1 LNLGAFWWGANN
13 NITNMSSTEPTPTP
27 RGAFI
32 LFEGCD
38 RVGKSTQCSMLVEYL
53 KKEGHTVELFR
64 FPDRSTQI
72 GKTIDAYLQNKANL
86 NDRMIHLMFSLNRHE
101 CSSKIVAA
109 LNAGKTVVCDRYCF
123 SGAAY
128 TMAKSKDFEY
138 DWCIMPDIGL
148 PAPDLVLFLDMD
160 VTQAAERSEYGGE
173 RYERIDL
180 QKRIRENFHTIKGNT
195 GSRADG
201 VEWKAF
207 DATRPIDS
215 IHEELRAAA
224 SDVIKRAAV
233 VPMRRLDKRM
243 VMPPAAAPI
252 LGDRS
257 NGHGTSTLALDVA
270 SPSSSAT
277 PTPAPALV
285 SPVANLAKRSLMKT
299 ENDLRATKKAR
310 SVM

>member
-1 LNLGAFWWGANN
+1 
-13 NITNMSSTEPTPTP
+13 MSSPKPTTP

-64 FPDRSTQI
+64 FPDRSTEI

-101 CSSKIVAA
+101 CSAKIVEA

-128 TMAKSKDFEY
+128 TMAKSTEYEY
-138 DWCIMPDIGL
+138 DWCVMPDIGL

-160 VTQAAERSEYGGE
+160 VTKAAERSEYGGE

-180 QKRIRENFHTIKGNT
+180 QKRIRENFHHIKGT
-195 GSRADG
+195 TSDRPDG
-201 VEWKAF
+201 VAWKAF
-207 DATRPIDS
+207 DATRPIGE
-215 IHEELRAAA
+215 IHGELRAAA
-224 SDVIKRAAV
+224 VEAIGQAAFIPV
-233 VPMRRLDKRM
+233 RHLNKKMLI
-243 VMPPAAAPI
+243 PPAVAAPA
-252 LGDRS
+252 
-257 NGHGTSTLALDVA
+257 LAVTVA
-270 SPSSSAT
+270 EGA
-277 PTPAPALV
+277 ANAALV
-285 SPVANLAKRSLMKT
+285 SPLANFGAKRGLEKPKG
-299 ENDLRATKKAR
+299 EDHAAKKVR
-310 SVM
+310 EE

>member
-1 LNLGAFWWGANN
+1 
-13 NITNMSSTEPTPTP
+13 MSTPEPTTA

-101 CSSKIVAA
+101 CSAKIVEA

-128 TMAKSKDFEY
+128 TMAKSEEYEY

-148 PAPDLVLFLDMD
+148 PAPDVVLFLDMD
-160 VTQAAERSEYGGE
+160 VKAAAERSEYGGE

-180 QKRIRENFHTIKGNT
+180 QQRIRKNFHHIKGTT
-195 GSRADG
+195 GARADG
-201 VEWKAF
+201 VSWKAF
-207 DATRPIDS
+207 DATRPIAD

-224 SDVIKRAAV
+224 VESIKRV
-233 VPMRRLDKRM
+233 GKMPIRRLDKQM
-243 VMPPAAAPI
+243 VMPAKGLSVNA
-252 LGDRS
+252 
-257 NGHGTSTLALDVA
+257 TT
-270 SPSSSAT
+270 SSSSLS
-277 PTPAPALV
+277 PKPAPALV
-285 SPVANLAKRSLMKT
+285 SPTANLGKRSL
-299 ENDLRATKKAR
+299 ENGDLPQDAKKIR
-310 SVM
+310 KEE